1 MSLMPLG
8 LLSQGGGAGGAGG
21 NGITLISTAYGT
33 GSSGTITFS
42 SIPST
47 YKHLQIRATASKD
60 TAGNIEFGLQFN
72 GDAGSNYTW
81 HRLTGNGSS
90 VSSGWYGGLGGAS
103 YVGYA
108 TGTGTSNATASNII
122 DILDYTNT
130 NKNKTIR
137 SLVGYH
143 TSSDNSIRLN
153 SGIWFSTAA
162 ISSLSITYGGYNF
175 TSISRFSLYGV
186 N

>member
-1 MSLMPLG
+1 MSLLPLG
-8 LLSQGGGAGGAGG
+8 ILSSSLPAGG
-21 NGITLISTAYGT
+21 NALTLISTAYGT

-47 YKHLQIRATASKD
+47 FKHLQIRAVASKD
-60 TAGNIEFGLQFN
+60 TAGDIEFGVQFN
-72 GDAGSNYTW
+72 SDSGSNYTW

-90 VSSGWYGGLGGAS
+90 VSSGWYGGVGSAS
-103 YVGYA
+103 YVGYV
-108 TGTGTSNATASNII
+108 TGTGTANAHAANVI

-137 SLVGYH
+137 ALVGT
-143 TSSDNSIRLN
+143 TSSSNLIRLN

-162 ISSLSITYGGYNF
+162 ISSVTLTYGGWNF
-175 TSISRFSLYGV
+175 TTASRFSLYGV
-186 N
+186 S